1 MSGTSVELVRQGIAA
16 YQAGDTI
23 RARELLKQAVAQD
36 PSNQSAWLWLSG
48 VVNGSDECVYC
59 LNRVIHIDP
68 KSDAAKHARNGLAQ
82 MAHTCSS
89 GTADTRAADARVAVP
104 SDDAGVARQYDADD
118 NADDNSTDEH
128 VSQLPVSRQSSP
140 VIAGARCERV
150 ESLPSH
156 DPADAVDDSVESLP
170 AYDPEQHQLAVSSDQ
185 EVSENEGHSVQP
197 LSPSAPSLPSSSSSS
212 SPPPAPRRGNV
223 QRPLSEQSQHPP
235 AEKYTIDYRHLK
247 VMDHNVTVME
257 QAESAN
263 TTVEI
268 LHYNS
273 LDGSDDIES
282 ARNLFY
288 VQQVGM
294 RLKQVKITLY
304 GGEVVLEA
312 GALHFMKGNVTAV
325 SSLGGIGGFFRKV
338 ASRVLTRETTFK
350 PHYKGIGEIYLEP
363 SFGHFIITYL
373 NDEHMVVDSGMFYAS
388 EASVDVGVAMQT
400 NVSSAVFGGEGLFQ
414 TRLSGTGWCVLAS
427 PVPSNE
433 IVRYQ
438 LNNER
443 LLVDGN
449 FALLRKGEIDFSV
462 QKSTRTL
469 VGSLSSGEGL
479 LQTFSGTGEVWLA
492 PTQDVYKRIKL
503 MGFADLT
510 ATRRDMKRRR
520 RKMQ

>member
-1 MSGTSVELVRQGIAA
+1 MSGSSVELVRQGIAA
-16 YQAGDTI
+16 YQAGDTA
-23 RARELLKQAVAQD
+23 RARELLKQAVSQD

-48 VVNGSDECVYC
+48 VVSGSDECVYC

-68 KSDAAKHARNGLAQ
+68 KSEAARHARNGLTQ
-82 MAHTCSS
+82 MGHTSSS
-89 GTADTRAADARVAVP
+89 GTAEASAA
-104 SDDAGVARQYDADD
+104 DAGVAVQSAHTGVAVQSDDALTVVHERRDTDD
-118 NADDNSTDEH
+118 GVDTPA
-128 VSQLPVSRQSSP
+128 SQPVAHQPAP
-140 VIAGARCERV
+140 V
-150 ESLPSH
+150 
-156 DPADAVDDSVESLP
+156 PADAADDSIGSSPEHE
-170 AYDPEQHQLAVSSDQ
+170 PEQHHVSVASDQ
-185 EVSENEGHSVQP
+185 VVSENEEHSKPP
-197 LSPSAPSLPSSSSSS
+197 LSPSHPSSSSSS
-212 SPPPAPRRGNV
+212 SPLPRRGNV
-223 QRPLSEQSQHPP
+223 HRPLSEQSERPP

-247 VMDHNVTVME
+247 VMDHNVTVVE
-257 QAESAN
+257 QAESTN

-312 GALHFMKGNVTAV
+312 GSLHFMKGNVVAV
-325 SSLGGIGGFFRKV
+325 SSLGGVGGFFRKV

-373 NDEHMVVDSGMFYAS
+373 NDEQMVVDSGMFYAS

-492 PTQDVYKRIKL
+492 PTQDVYQRIKL
-503 MGFADLT
+503 MGFSDLT
-510 ATRRDMKRRR
+510 ATRRDVKRRR